1 MSKLALIR
9 QYQYS
14 PMAGGPI
21 GSLIKGGLKLIGG
34 LFKKKGVQTAINVGK
49 KVMNNPVV
57 QTGLIVGGTE
67 AASALMSG
75 GKGGGRGASGGWTS
89 RRGRGITAREL
100 RGYRKV
106 ARLLHK
112 EGMVSKR
119 ARGRAH

>member
-1 MSKLALIR
+1 
-9 QYQYS
+9 
-14 PMAGGPI
+14 MAGGLI
-21 GSLIKGGLKLIGG
+21 GNILKGGAKLIGG
-34 LFKKKGVQTAINVGK
+34 LFKKKGVQTVVTAAGKAIK
-49 KVMNNPVV
+49 NPVV
-57 QTGLIVGGTE
+57 QTGLMVAGTE

-75 GKGGGRGASGGWTS
+75 AGGRGASGGWSPS

-119 ARGRAH
+119 ARGRH